1 MIESKNNTDF
11 YIYSRRDFNLD
22 PSVIFQLIAII
33 ILLMLSA
40 YFSSAETALTT
51 VNQHTIRAM
60 AEDGDKRAKTVL
72 KLIEN
77 PSQMLS
83 GVLVGNNLVNI
94 SVTSLST
101 TLAIKLFGNMGAGI
115 ATGILTVLVLI
126 FGEITPKTYATI
138 KNTKL
143 ALAYA
148 SSIYLIT
155 KILTPVVF
163 LINKLSTGLL
173 ILLRIDANQS
183 KRIMTERELR
193 TIVDVS
199 HEDGVIEDD
208 EKDML
213 NNVFDFKESIAKD
226 IMIPRI
232 DVSFVSV
239 DASYD
244 EVMEAFTEARYSRL
258 PVYEGSKDKVV
269 GIVYLKDVYFYRN
282 QHRGEVFQLKE
293 VLREPFFTYETQ
305 KVSSL
310 LAQMREKS
318 VSFSIVL
325 DEYGIT
331 AGLITLEDIVE
342 EIFGEIRDEYDA
354 DEMESFQ
361 QLDDG
366 SYLVDASMKLDDL
379 NDLMDT
385 DIDSEDYDSLGG
397 YIIELLD
404 HLPEE
409 GEIAEDQHFIFQ
421 VAHVEKNRMETIH
434 MKRKEETAEE
444 AD

>member
-1 MIESKNNTDF
+1 MVIEHENNF
-11 YIYSRRDFNLD
+11 LILSRRDFNLD
-22 PSVIFQLIAII
+22 PSVIFQLIGII
-33 ILLMLSA
+33 ILLALSA

-51 VNQHTIRAM
+51 VNQHAVRAI
-60 AEDGDKRAKTVL
+60 AEDGDKRAETVL

-83 GVLVGNNLVNI
+83 SILVGNNLVNI

-101 TLAIKLFGNMGAGI
+101 TLAIEIFGNMGAGI

-143 ALAYA
+143 ALSYA
-148 SSIYLIT
+148 SSIYFIT
-155 KILTPVVF
+155 RLLTPVVF
-163 LINKLSTGLL
+163 IINKLSTGLL
-173 ILLRIDANQS
+173 ILLHIDSKQS
-183 KRIMTERELR
+183 KQIMTERELR

-213 NNVFDFKESIAKD
+213 NNVFDFKDAIAKD

-232 DVSFVSV
+232 DVSFVSI
-239 DASYD
+239 DSSYD
-244 EVMEAFTEARYSRL
+244 EVMETFTEARFSRL

-269 GIVYLKDVYFYRN
+269 GIVYLKDVYFYRTK
-282 QHRGEVFQLKE
+282 HRDEVFQLKD

-310 LAQMREKS
+310 LSQMREKS

-342 EIFGEIRDEYDA
+342 EIFGEIRDEYDQ
-354 DEMESFQ
+354 DEMNSFQ

-379 NDLMDT
+379 NDLIDT
-385 DIDSEDYDSLGG
+385 DITSEDYDSLGG
-397 YIIELLD
+397 YMIELLD

-409 GEIAEDQHFIFQ
+409 GETAEDQQFIFQ
-421 VAHVEKNRMETIH
+421 IDHVEKNRMETIH
-434 MKRKEETAEE
+434 MKRKSHTETE
-444 AD
+444 

>member
-1 MIESKNNTDF
+1 M
-11 YIYSRRDFNLD
+11 D
-22 PSVIFQLIAII
+22 PSVIFQLIGII
-33 ILLMLSA
+33 ILLALSA

-51 VNQHTIRAM
+51 VNQHAVRAI
-60 AEDGDKRAKTVL
+60 AEDGDKRAETVL

-83 GVLVGNNLVNI
+83 SILVGNNLVNI

-101 TLAIKLFGNMGAGI
+101 TLAIEIFGNMGAGI

-143 ALAYA
+143 ALSYA
-148 SSIYLIT
+148 SSIYFIT
-155 KILTPVVF
+155 RLLTPVVF
-163 LINKLSTGLL
+163 IINKLSTGLL
-173 ILLRIDANQS
+173 ILLHIDSKQS
-183 KRIMTERELR
+183 KQIMTERELR

-213 NNVFDFKESIAKD
+213 NNVFDFKDAIAKD

-232 DVSFVSV
+232 DVSFVSI
-239 DASYD
+239 DSSYD
-244 EVMEAFTEARYSRL
+244 EVMETFTEARFSRL

-269 GIVYLKDVYFYRN
+269 GIVYLKDVYFYRTK
-282 QHRGEVFQLKE
+282 HRDEVFQLKD

-310 LAQMREKS
+310 LSQMREKS

-342 EIFGEIRDEYDA
+342 EIFGEIRDEYDQ
-354 DEMESFQ
+354 DEMNSFQ

-379 NDLMDT
+379 NDLIDT
-385 DIDSEDYDSLGG
+385 DITSEDYDSLGG
-397 YIIELLD
+397 YMIELLD

-409 GEIAEDQHFIFQ
+409 GETAEDQQFIFQ
-421 VAHVEKNRMETIH
+421 IDHVEKNRMETIH
-434 MKRKEETAEE
+434 MKRKSHTETE
-444 AD
+444 

>member
-1 MIESKNNTDF
+1 MVIEHENNF
-11 YIYSRRDFNLD
+11 LILSRRDFNLD
-22 PSVIFQLIAII
+22 PSVIFQLIGII
-33 ILLMLSA
+33 ILLALSA

-51 VNQHTIRAM
+51 VNQHAVRAI
-60 AEDGDKRAKTVL
+60 AEDGDKRAETVL

-83 GVLVGNNLVNI
+83 SILVGNNLVNI

-101 TLAIKLFGNMGAGI
+101 TLAIEIFGNMGAGI

-143 ALAYA
+143 ALSYA
-148 SSIYLIT
+148 SSIYFIT
-155 KILTPVVF
+155 RLLTPVVF
-163 LINKLSTGLL
+163 IINKLSTGLL
-173 ILLRIDANQS
+173 ILLHIDSKQS
-183 KRIMTERELR
+183 KQIMTERELR

-213 NNVFDFKESIAKD
+213 NNVFDFKDAVAKD

-232 DVSFVSV
+232 DVSFVSI
-239 DASYD
+239 DSSYD
-244 EVMEAFTEARYSRL
+244 EVMETFTEARFSRL

-269 GIVYLKDVYFYRN
+269 GIVYLKDVYFYRTK
-282 QHRGEVFQLKE
+282 HRDEVFQLKD

-310 LAQMREKS
+310 LSQMREKS

-342 EIFGEIRDEYDA
+342 EIFGEIRDEYDQ
-354 DEMESFQ
+354 DEMNSFQ

-379 NDLMDT
+379 NDLIDT
-385 DIDSEDYDSLGG
+385 DITSEDYDSLGG
-397 YIIELLD
+397 YMIELLD

-409 GEIAEDQHFIFQ
+409 GETAEDQQFIFQ
-421 VAHVEKNRMETIH
+421 IDHVEKNRMETIH
-434 MKRKEETAEE
+434 MKRKSHTETE
-444 AD
+444 

>member
-1 MIESKNNTDF
+1 MVIEHENNF
-11 YIYSRRDFNLD
+11 LILSRRDFNLD
-22 PSVIFQLIAII
+22 PSVIFQLIGII
-33 ILLMLSA
+33 ILLALSA

-51 VNQHTIRAM
+51 VNQHTVRAI
-60 AEDGDKRAKTVL
+60 AEDGDKRAETVL

-83 GVLVGNNLVNI
+83 SILVGNNLVNI

-101 TLAIKLFGNMGAGI
+101 TLAIEIFGNMGAGI

-143 ALAYA
+143 ALSYA
-148 SSIYLIT
+148 SSIYFIT
-155 KILTPVVF
+155 RLLTPVVF
-163 LINKLSTGLL
+163 IINKLSTGLL
-173 ILLRIDANQS
+173 ILLHIDSKQS
-183 KRIMTERELR
+183 KQIMTERELR

-213 NNVFDFKESIAKD
+213 NNVFDFKDAIAKD

-232 DVSFVSV
+232 DVSFVSI
-239 DASYD
+239 DSSYD
-244 EVMEAFTEARYSRL
+244 EVMETFTEARFSRL

-269 GIVYLKDVYFYRN
+269 GIVYLKDVYFYRTK
-282 QHRGEVFQLKE
+282 HRDEVFQLKD

-310 LAQMREKS
+310 LSQMREKS

-342 EIFGEIRDEYDA
+342 EIFGEIRDEYDQ
-354 DEMESFQ
+354 DEMNSFQ

-379 NDLMDT
+379 NDLIDT
-385 DIDSEDYDSLGG
+385 DITSEDYDSLGG
-397 YIIELLD
+397 YMIELLD

-409 GEIAEDQHFIFQ
+409 GETAEDQQFIFQ
-421 VAHVEKNRMETIH
+421 IDHVEKNRMETIH
-434 MKRKEETAEE
+434 MKRKSHTETE
-444 AD
+444 

>member
-1 MIESKNNTDF
+1 M
-11 YIYSRRDFNLD
+11 D

-72 KLIEN
+72 RLVEN

-83 GVLVGNNLVNI
+83 SVLVGNNLVNI

-101 TLAIKLFGNMGAGI
+101 TLAIKIFGNMGAGI
-115 ATGILTVLVLI
+115 ATGVLTVLVLI

-148 SSIYLIT
+148 PSIYFIT
-155 KILTPVVF
+155 RILTPVVF
-163 LINKLSTGLL
+163 FINKLSTGLL
-173 ILLRIDANQS
+173 ILLRIDSKQS
-183 KRIMTERELR
+183 RRIMTERELR
-193 TIVDVS
+193 TIVDVG

-213 NNVFDFKESIAKD
+213 DNVFDFKESIAKE
-226 IMIPRI
+226 IMVPRI
-232 DVSFVSV
+232 DVSFVPL

-244 EVMEAFTEARYSRL
+244 EVMDAFLEARFSRL
-258 PVYEGSKDKVV
+258 PVYEESKDKVV
-269 GIVYLKDVYFYRN
+269 GIVYLKDVYFYRSK
-282 QHRGEVFQLKE
+282 HRGEIFHLKD
-293 VLREPFFTYETQ
+293 VLRKPFFTFETQ

-310 LAQMREKS
+310 LSQMREKS
-318 VSFSIVL
+318 VSFAIVL

-342 EIFGEIRDEYDA
+342 EIFGEIRDEYDE
-354 DEMESFQ
+354 DEMDNFR

-366 SYLVDASMKLDDL
+366 SYLIDASMKLDDL
-379 NDLMDT
+379 NDLLDT
-385 DIDSEDYDSLGG
+385 EFDSEDYDSLGG

-409 GEIAEDQHFIFQ
+409 NEIAEDEHFSFQ
-421 VAHVEKNRMETIH
+421 VAKVQKNRIETIH
-434 MKRKEETAEE
+434 AVKKNA
-444 AD
+444 

>member
-1 MIESKNNTDF
+1 MVIEHENNF
-11 YIYSRRDFNLD
+11 LILSRRDFNLD
-22 PSVIFQLIAII
+22 PSVIFQLIGII
-33 ILLMLSA
+33 ILLALSA

-51 VNQHTIRAM
+51 VNQHAVRAI
-60 AEDGDKRAKTVL
+60 AEDGDKRAETVL

-83 GVLVGNNLVNI
+83 SILVGNNLVNI

-101 TLAIKLFGNMGAGI
+101 TLAIEIFGNMGACI

-143 ALAYA
+143 ALSYA
-148 SSIYLIT
+148 SSIYFIT
-155 KILTPVVF
+155 RLLTPVVF
-163 LINKLSTGLL
+163 IINKLSTGLL
-173 ILLRIDANQS
+173 ILLHIDSKQS
-183 KRIMTERELR
+183 KQIMTERELR

-213 NNVFDFKESIAKD
+213 NNVFDFKDAIAKD

-232 DVSFVSV
+232 DVSFVSI
-239 DASYD
+239 DSSYD
-244 EVMEAFTEARYSRL
+244 EVMETFTEARFSRL

-269 GIVYLKDVYFYRN
+269 GIVYLKDVYFYRTK
-282 QHRGEVFQLKE
+282 HRDEVFQLKD

-310 LAQMREKS
+310 LSQMREKS

-342 EIFGEIRDEYDA
+342 EIFGEIRDEYDQ
-354 DEMESFQ
+354 DEMNSFQ

-379 NDLMDT
+379 NDLIDT
-385 DIDSEDYDSLGG
+385 DITSEDYDSLGG
-397 YIIELLD
+397 YMIELLD

-409 GEIAEDQHFIFQ
+409 GETAEDQQFIFQ
-421 VAHVEKNRMETIH
+421 IDHVEKNRMETIH
-434 MKRKEETAEE
+434 MKRKSHTETE
-444 AD
+444 